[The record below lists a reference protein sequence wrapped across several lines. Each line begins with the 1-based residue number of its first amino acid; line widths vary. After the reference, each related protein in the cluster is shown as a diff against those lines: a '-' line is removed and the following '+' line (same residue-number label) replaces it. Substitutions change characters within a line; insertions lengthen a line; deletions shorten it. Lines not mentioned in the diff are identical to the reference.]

1 MKFSSTLLTLLPVA
15 LATPI
20 AVASPEAPAPIAAR
34 GYEFPRPCPEYDTC
48 VEQKGQSSCNVCM
61 CNPNLFICTLIEGIY

>member
-34 GYEFPRPCPEYDTC
+34 GYEFPRPCPEY
-48 VEQKGQSSCNVCM
+48 VRIISSRD
-61 CNPNLFICTLIEGIY
+61 